1 MVKCP
6 AAIAVPS
13 QRRKSLG
20 RMVESST
27 VLLLSVIAVLIVVL
41 ALLILFHHNLNA
53 TKGYTLRTLEHT
65 RTQLLLQEEVLNM
78 QIAKAQSL
86 EAIAKDPLTLS
97 MQPVKKPQYA
107 DKLTLPAKGVAMGD
121 VGGIEYVE

>member
-1 MVKCP
+1 M
-6 AAIAVPS
+6 I
-13 QRRKSLG
+13 
-20 RMVESST
+20 ENST
-27 VLLLSVIAVLIVVL
+27 VMLMCVIAALIVIL

-65 RTQLLLQEEVLNM
+65 RSELLLQEEVLNM

-86 EAIAKDPLTLS
+86 DAIANDSLILS

-107 DKLTLPAKGVAMGD
+107 EKNTPPAKGVAMGD